1 MKTNET
7 QIAPVVQQEA
17 MASYCKR
24 KRINHLSLCDYFVKE
39 NMADTES
46 VARLLHMYCVNSRQR
61 IRWGVIYNAS
71 MDSGIFVNMGPE
83 AFKDMMNNLIAGL
96 DVDRT
101 TVSRGIREY
110 DAYFHE
116 QQKGETIPIEVNRCF
131 NAKSTLEAALK
142 ELIC

>member
-7 QIAPVVQQEA
+7 QAAPIVQQES

-24 KRINHLSLCDYFVKE
+24 KRVNHLSLCDYFVKE

-71 MDSGIFVNMGPE
+71 MDCKNNGILNDRELEKSFKGKISGEPKVGF
-83 AFKDMMNNLIAGL
+83 
-96 DVDRT
+96 
-101 TVSRGIREY
+101 
-110 DAYFHE
+110 
-116 QQKGETIPIEVNRCF
+116 
-131 NAKSTLEAALK
+131 
-142 ELIC
+142 